1 MPKNFLNLLLPKSK
15 YIARDRNNKLYVYT
29 EKPVRWSCY
38 WSLRGSYQISA
49 DIFGDI
55 FSFIKWEDE
64 EPWGIEDLKKLEVKK
79 MINLKI
85 HVSWLRQKKKMKCFS
100 KKLRNRD
107 FIGIRKAIVNHCQDN
122 IFQIF

>member
-55 FSFIKWEDE
+55 FSLLN
-64 EPWGIEDLKKLEVKK
+64 G
-79 MINLKI
+79 
-85 HVSWLRQKKKMKCFS
+85 KMKNPGV
-100 KKLRNRD
+100 LR
-107 FIGIRKAIVNHCQDN
+107 I
-122 IFQIF
+122 

>member
-15 YIARDRNNKLYVYT
+15 YIVRDRNNKLYVYT

-64 EPWGIEDLKKLEVKK
+64 DPWSIEDLKKLEVKK
-79 MINLKI
+79 
-85 HVSWLRQKKKMKCFS
+85 
-100 KKLRNRD
+100 D
-107 FIGIRKAIVNHCQDN
+107 D
-122 IFQIF
+122 